1 MLENLGLLFEKA
13 SCQQDEALLT
23 LPTVAKCSEIKG
35 KVYPRKGHEG
45 PEGSRSIAL
54 LFL

>member
-1 MLENLGLLFEKA
+1 MLENLGLLFERA
-13 SCQQDEALLT
+13 SCQQDEPLLT
-23 LPTVAKCSEIKG
+23 FPTVITCYYIQG
-35 KVYPRKGHEG
+35 KAYPRKGHEG